1 MKMRRE
7 AGDSWNDLGLV
18 FSERVYRKELS
29 PVRHG
34 RVAVNELLGV
44 TASDRPTQ
52 CADRST
58 DLSANCASTVVNGPL
73 TRGVTCGRYWI

>member
-34 RVAVNELLGV
+34 RAAVNELLGA

-52 CADRST
+52 FGREV
-58 DLSANCASTVVNGPL
+58 DLSAKERPRS
-73 TRGVTCGRYWI
+73 

>member
-34 RVAVNELLGV
+34 RARRERALRGDGKRQAAQL
-44 TASDRPTQ
+44 
-52 CADRST
+52 ADRST
-58 DLSANCASTVVNGPL
+58 DLSAKCAS
-73 TRGVTCGRYWI
+73 RS